1 MFEGLG
7 NAVHLIA
14 AVVWIGG
21 LSLLVLGLRPSM
33 RRAVPEEPTRDAL
46 EAPLHR
52 RFFVLSA
59 LAAAV
64 LLLTGFMMMT
74 SDPHF
79 EGFGAYGNAWSRL
92 LVIKHALFAAMVGV
106 LFLQRRPRPAKSERD
121 LVDVALWLGVAVLV
135 VTGLLTAVP

>member
-21 LSLLVLGLRPSM
+21 LALLVLGLRPSLKKSL
-33 RRAVPEEPTRDAL
+33 ADEAARDAI
-46 EAPLHR
+46 EGPLYR

-59 LAAAV
+59 LSAAA
-64 LLLTGFMMMT
+64 LLFSGFMLMT

-79 EGFGAYGNAWSRL
+79 EGFFHYPNMWSKL
-92 LVIKHALFAAMVGV
+92 MVAKHALFVGMLGL
-106 LFLQRRPRPAKSERD
+106 LFAQRTKREAKIERD
-121 LVDVALWLGVAVLV
+121 LIDIALMLGVAVLV
-135 VTGLLTAVP
+135 VTGLLTALP